1 MSGSLQHTYARPGF
15 VLAAMLLSGFLVP
28 GCTTHYRES
37 VAEYRAAEP
46 SPFYQRTLS
55 WSESPTAGETAWTVE
70 PSEPMENA
78 TESLRAPETADQP
91 IAVAARVLGMT
102 PEVYAR
108 QAAALE
114 SEAARDQALAG
125 TLELKTLLM
134 VVALENPG
142 VEAARNAWQ
151 ATVKQYSQA
160 DYLEGLL
167 REYKTFTRYLDVGA
181 GEPMQKDMN
190 QAYFP
195 YPSTISYRGEMIQK
209 QVRLAELEWER
220 TLRDALVEAGTTYYD
235 YAFQFQG
242 GATVRE
248 NVSLLED
255 LIEVVQDRYATGLA
269 TQPDV
274 LRLQAELERQR
285 KLLLDFQARQRTMA
299 GSLNAL
305 LGRHEGAPLGRPA
318 GGSPARDVETADA
331 LAETALTHRQEVLAQ
346 GARVDRTEIAIRMG
360 EIMNRPLFSQ
370 GYSTLDRGMMPDA
383 STGTPGEPFGAR
395 PDPARE
401 RPAYAQA
408 EAYLAETRENL
419 AAERAMLVG
428 VQLQTRSMAR
438 TLVEQ
443 ADIATRQAA
452 LVHDVVLPLIE
463 STYEI
468 SLSSY
473 KVGSMTFLDLLDA
486 ERKLIDTRLELD
498 ESLRDQNQATLRL
511 VAIRGFLNATAW

>member
-1 MSGSLQHTYARPGF
+1 MNHSLRTIRFTA
-15 VLAAMLLSGFLVP
+15 VTTLLAGLLIS

-37 VAEYRAAEP
+37 LESYRAAEP
-46 SPFYQRTLS
+46 SPFYQRTLE
-55 WSESPTAGETAWTVE
+55 WTETEIGEPE
-70 PSEPMENA
+70 PSEPVENG
-78 TESLRAPETADQP
+78 TDTLQP
-91 IAVAARVLGMT
+91 PTTTDRPTAVAARVLGIT
-102 PEVYAR
+102 PETFTAL
-108 QAAALE
+108 AAPLE
-114 SEAARDQALAG
+114 MKVDRDKALAG
-125 TLELKTLLM
+125 TLKLETLLM
-134 VVALENPG
+134 LVALENPG
-142 VEAARNAWQ
+142 VEASRNAWQ

-181 GEPMQKDMN
+181 GEAMQKDMN

-195 YPSTISYRGEMIQK
+195 YPSIISYRGEMIQK

-220 TLRDALVEAGTTYYD
+220 TVRDALVEAGTTFYD
-235 YAFQFQG
+235 YTFQFQG
-242 GATVRE
+242 AATVHE
-248 NVSLLED
+248 NISLLED
-255 LIEVVQDRYATGLA
+255 LIGVIQDRYATGLA

-305 LGRHEGAPLGRPA
+305 LGRREGAPLGRPA
-318 GGSPARDVETADA
+318 GGSLARDVETADA

-346 GARVDRTEIAIRMG
+346 SLRVDRTEIAIRMG

-383 STGTPGEPFGAR
+383 STGSPGEPFGSR

-419 AAERAMLVG
+419 AAERAMLEDI
-428 VQLQTRSMAR
+428 QLQTRSMAR

-443 ADIATRQAA
+443 ADIAARQTA
-452 LVHDVVLPLIE
+452 LIRDVVLPLIE

-486 ERKLIDTRLELD
+486 ERKLISTRLELD
-498 ESLRDQNQATLRL
+498 ESLRDQNQAILRISN
-511 VAIRGFLNATAW
+511 VRGFLDNVQR